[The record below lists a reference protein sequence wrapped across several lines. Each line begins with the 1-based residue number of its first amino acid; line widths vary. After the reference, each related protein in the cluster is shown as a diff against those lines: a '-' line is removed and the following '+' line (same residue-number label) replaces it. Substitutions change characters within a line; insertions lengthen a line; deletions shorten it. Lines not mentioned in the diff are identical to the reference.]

1 MDACTI
7 QFPRRTADAIERL
20 YLDGRPGFDDLI
32 ELAVG
37 GDCAASYAVGTALQ
51 GAAENRLPPVDRDPL
66 ADFSV
71 DTLLERSWA
80 WKEEAAERGNVE
92 AMQEL
97 YVAYSE
103 GAAGLE
109 RDPNRAEYWLRSGA
123 VAGDVGCVYEFGKR
137 LIELGE
143 NEEAA
148 EWLHYAAKHGHIEA
162 HGLLS
167 VLCAL
172 ERQGFAALIHLLVAK
187 RLDSLSGGTLRND
200 ILTAEK
206 DLVAAM
212 SPEDIAACS
221 AEAEKWR
228 PALN

>member
-109 RDPNRAEYWLRSGA
+109 RDVLAYMAASYLDIRPGLLTSLFGMTRRYAYREMQFRSLMVQGQPRQ
-123 VAGDVGCVYEFGKR
+123 VVSGSE
-137 LIELGE
+137 
-143 NEEAA
+143 
-148 EWLHYAAKHGHIEA
+148 
-162 HGLLS
+162 LLS
-167 VLCAL
+167 VMT
-172 ERQGFAALIHLLVAK
+172 RVAAEV
-187 RLDSLSGGTLRND
+187 DLRN
-200 ILTAEK
+200 AEK
-206 DLVAAM
+206 A
-212 SPEDIAACS
+212 
-221 AEAEKWR
+221 K
-228 PALN
+228 